1 MIQQML
7 FPASPSFHSEA
18 TASMFNS
25 APWITYKILLA
36 CINERPGL
44 ELQQKY
50 NTQLLFGRTKKLQ
63 YHHFPL
69 SSQRGANVYG
79 SRWLL
84 MMRSIKQQ
92 LYLSTPKNI
101 FFFIA
106 ILML

>member
-7 FPASPSFHSEA
+7 FPASASFHSEA

-36 CINERPGL
+36 CINERPDL

-63 YHHFPL
+63 HHRFPP
-69 SSQRGANVYG
+69 SSQRGADIWFMMVLHEKHQATTLSLDSQKCLYF
-79 SRWLL
+79 LL
-84 MMRSIKQQ
+84 
-92 LYLSTPKNI
+92 
-101 FFFIA
+101 
-106 ILML
+106 